1 MENKVFYGE
10 YSIAYWIELI
20 LTKKIMLPGYQRHYV
35 WNEENLKNLVE
46 TLKEKRFV
54 PPITI
59 GFFRFDD
66 GHKCNYIIDGQQRLT
81 SLLLAYL
88 GIFPD
93 KDKFKSHLKALAN
106 GDEQP
111 DDDGIDPYDN
121 VLEWTFNSLIDKGN
135 SKNEIISKLRAGNY
149 KTINLEI
156 DEDFFE
162 NTFLGFSYIVPSTSG
177 IEQQKFYTKTFREI
191 NIQGEK
197 LLAIESRRSL
207 YFLNETLEKYFEP
220 DFVNEYCVKVV
231 GETQQFDFAR
241 YLCLIA
247 AYNKLRNVNKVAR
260 GFSGRKIEKYIE
272 SYVYSV
278 VDKKYED
285 SFGKFDEVFVND
297 DFTADMT
304 VLRGMLND
312 LDIPKDFP
320 SIINMDIFFFGLIYE
335 VMFRH
340 KKIDITKKNELS
352 NRLQE
357 KINELRHE
365 ANHSQTP
372 ALLKYMRKRIS
383 DSLDIYS
390 EYAIV
395 R

>member
-35 WNEENLKNLVE
+35 WNEESLKNLVE

-121 VLEWTFNSLIDKGN
+121 VLEWTFNTLIDKGN

-149 KTINLEI
+149 KTINLGI

-207 YFLNETLEKYFEP
+207 YFLNETLDKYFEP
-220 DFVNEYCVKVV
+220 DFVNEYYVKVV

-383 DSLDIYS
+383 ESLDIYS

>member
-220 DFVNEYCVKVV
+220 DFVNEYYVKVV

>member
-35 WNEENLKNLVE
+35 WNEESLKNLVE

-149 KTINLEI
+149 KMINLGI

-220 DFVNEYCVKVV
+220 DFVNEYYVKVV

-340 KKIDITKKNELS
+340 KKIDITKKNELR

-357 KINELRHE
+357 KINELRNE

>member
-135 SKNEIISKLRAGNY
+135 SKNGIISKLRAGNY
-149 KTINLEI
+149 KTINLGI

-220 DFVNEYCVKVV
+220 DFVNEYYVKVV

-304 VLRGMLND
+304 VLRVMLND

-383 DSLDIYS
+383 ESLDIYS

>member
-1 MENKVFYGE
+1 MAVLKITHFLPIRQETMSFFYAIIID
-10 YSIAYWIELI
+10 YLYL
-20 LTKKIMLPGYQRHYV
+20 R
-35 WNEENLKNLVE
+35 NL
-46 TLKEKRFV
+46 
-54 PPITI
+54 
-59 GFFRFDD
+59 
-66 GHKCNYIIDGQQRLT
+66 NYIIDGQQRLT

-149 KTINLEI
+149 KTINLGI

-220 DFVNEYCVKVV
+220 DFVNEYYVKVV

-304 VLRGMLND
+304 VLRVMLND

-383 DSLDIYS
+383 ESLDIYS

>member
-35 WNEENLKNLVE
+35 WNEESLKNLVE

-149 KTINLEI
+149 KTINLGI

-220 DFVNEYCVKVV
+220 DFVNEYYVKVV

-340 KKIDITKKNELS
+340 KKIDITKKNELR

>member
-111 DDDGIDPYDN
+111 DDDGIDSYDN

-149 KTINLEI
+149 KTINLGI

-220 DFVNEYCVKVV
+220 DFVNEYYVKVV

-304 VLRGMLND
+304 VLRVMLND

-383 DSLDIYS
+383 ESLDIYS